1 MFITKKRLEKIKK
14 AEYERGL
21 ALGYNVGLKS
31 RQVDTRNHPMI
42 GTKVDEEISE
52 IIKRKGF

>member
-21 ALGYNVGLKS
+21 ALGYNVGLN
-31 RQVDTRNHPMI
+31 RLI
-42 GTKVDEEISE
+42 LEIALTKVEEEISE
-52 IIKRKGF
+52 IIKESKF